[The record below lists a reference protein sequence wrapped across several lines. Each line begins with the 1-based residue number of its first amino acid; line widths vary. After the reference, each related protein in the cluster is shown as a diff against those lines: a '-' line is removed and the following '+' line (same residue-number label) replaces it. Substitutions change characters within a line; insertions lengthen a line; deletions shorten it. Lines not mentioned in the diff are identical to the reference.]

1 MAGGIQIPSLERTN
15 PTPDASVGRY
25 DDKVPDTVRGMQ
37 ASTEGIDKVGTA
49 AEAYFAKVE
58 KEAAH
63 VEAIKGVNDYES
75 TWKQQMY
82 GDGTSKNPG
91 VKFIEGDPKDA
102 YKKFDETMT
111 AKFQEITNNDNL
123 SSQAKDLTLKML
135 TEKQGILDAHKL
147 QEYGSQ
153 TSRYQGNVTRA
164 AISNEKDNLT
174 DSAAFIK
181 AGDPSSFAPFDSSI
195 AKIRSL
201 SLGDSMRVGTAVPD
215 ENGET
220 VYVGADGKIQKL
232 KASPMAT
239 YDLRKDLSEGIA
251 NSMENAINS
260 GNADVAK
267 AIKEK
272 YGEFLDPI
280 KKKSIAD
287 KLDRA
292 DTESQAYQAAVD
304 TRGMKPDQVD
314 NYLNKLTPE
323 VRDKALTVIDANQ
336 RREEDL
342 RTRASKKAYDAVAT
356 ALDKI
361 QRSDD
366 PLLSKVELE
375 SNPLFKNLRDQIK
388 DPKQMEALYA
398 RIDAPKSSD
407 PKAISKMQDLVF
419 GKDPNNDIHGMDP
432 ADFALYKSRLSK
444 SDQKKYDGIY
454 EKANSE
460 TGAQENQR
468 YKRYDKELQ
477 DQAIDLGLIK
487 RNQFGKIAGDDEKKL
502 IEMRNDLQ
510 DHLDAKGT
518 GPESP
523 KDIKD
528 YARSYV
534 TAKKAGV
541 AFEPAAPPEKFQ
553 GKAATDTPA
562 PPPPPGAIVKGKT
575 RAQWNQQYQLDKK
588 SVATPEQ
595 LNQFIKD
602 QP

>member
-1 MAGGIQIPSLERTN
+1 MAGGIQIPSLERTSAVADGPAGHLDN
-15 PTPDASVGRY
+15 
-25 DDKVPDTVRGMQ
+25 KVPDTVRGMQ
-37 ASTEGIDKVGTA
+37 MASEGVEKVGTA

-58 KEAAH
+58 KEAAD
-63 VEAIKGVNDYES
+63 VESIKRVNEYEK
-75 TWKQQMY
+75 TFKTQMY
-82 GDGTSKNPG
+82 GDGTSQNPG
-91 VKFIEGDPKDA
+91 ARFVEGDPKDV
-102 YKKFDETMT
+102 YKRLDDTMV
-111 AKFQEITNNDNL
+111 AKFQELTNDDNL
-123 SSQAKDLTLKML
+123 SRQAKDLTLKRL

-147 QEYGSQ
+147 QEYGTQ

-181 AGDPSSFAPFDSSI
+181 ADDPSSFAPFDSSI

-239 YDLRKDLSEGIA
+239 FDLRKDLSEGIA

-260 GNADVAK
+260 GNTDVAK

-342 RTRASKKAYDAVAT
+342 RTRASKNAYDKVAT
-356 ALDKI
+356 VLDKI
-361 QRSDD
+361 QRSDN
-366 PLLSKVELE
+366 PLLSQVELE
-375 SNPLFKNLRDQIK
+375 QMPLFKNVRDQIK
-388 DPKQMEALYA
+388 DPKQMEALYS
-398 RIDAPKSSD
+398 RINAPKTSD
-407 PKAISKMQDLVF
+407 PKAIQKMQELVF
-419 GKDPNNDIHGMDP
+419 SSDIQGMDP

-444 SDQKKYDGIY
+444 ADQKKYDGIY

-487 RNQFGKIAGDDEKKL
+487 RNGYGKIAGEDEKKL

-541 AFEPAAPPEKFQ
+541 AFEPAAPPEKFP
-553 GKAATDTPA
+553 GKAGTDT
-562 PPPPPGAIVKGKT
+562 PPPPPPTGAVIKGKT
-575 RAQWNQQYQLDKK
+575 RAQWNQQYQLNKK